1 MQKWADWRSRR
12 LRVEISQPELAQ
24 CRGYRFQALLDLVV
38 LAAGSCTHLDQT
50 RGGVELLVPPACDA
64 FESRVRRCQT
74 RALERAADYA
84 QPPPCPVGSCGR
96 ATRSFR
102 SLRAACGAACG
113 LLLRAQQERAKPR
126 SSRSQFARSPRFS
139 LSSSVRRGSR
149 SRAGH
154 SPSQMHSHVLGLA
167 PLAVVARPAC
177 PTARRSFDVAEEP
190 KADNEFASS
199 SGLSLATCLQSAERR
214 EAGVGTRQ
222 L

>member
-24 CRGYRFQALLDLVV
+24 CRGCRFQALLDLVV

-64 FESRVRRCQT
+64 LGSRVRRCQT
-74 RALERAADYA
+74 RALDLSLALERAADYA

-113 LLLRAQQERAKPR
+113 LLLRAQQESAKPR

-154 SPSQMHSHVLGLA
+154 FPSQMHSRVLGLA

-177 PTARRSFDVAEEP
+177 PPRVEADVW
-190 KADNEFASS
+190 SS
-199 SGLSLATCLQSAERR
+199 R
-214 EAGVGTRQ
+214 
-222 L
+222 